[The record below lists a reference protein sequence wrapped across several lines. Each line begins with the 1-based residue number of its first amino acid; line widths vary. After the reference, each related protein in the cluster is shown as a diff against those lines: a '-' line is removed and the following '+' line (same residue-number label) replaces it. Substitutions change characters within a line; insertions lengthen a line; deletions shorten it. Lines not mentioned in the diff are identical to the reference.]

1 MPGAVEGRECLNA
14 LLVAFKRHAIH
25 YFSVLSAG
33 DSQWAMSLRSGLG
46 WKFIGLGLK
55 ARRLEDT
62 SRLCFSMGVEEVG
75 GSSLL
80 GCGEGSPKI
89 NFLTCRVN

>member
-25 YFSVLSAG
+25 YFSVPFAG
-33 DSQWAMSLRSGLG
+33 DSQWAMSSRSGLG
-46 WKFIGLGLK
+46 WKFIGLELK

-62 SRLCFSMGVEEVG
+62 SGLRFSMAVEEAG
-75 GSSLL
+75 DNSL
-80 GCGEGSPKI
+80 GCCEGSPKI

>member
-1 MPGAVEGRECLNA
+1 MSSGTFFVPGAVEGRECLNA

-25 YFSVLSAG
+25 YFSVPSAG

-62 SRLCFSMGVEEVG
+62 SGLCFSMAVEEAG

-80 GCGEGSPKI
+80 G
-89 NFLTCRVN
+89 LL